1 MIAAA
6 LDRPYILSLLRR
18 GLVLWLLLR
27 GLVSFSAVLLG
38 LGVCFAP
45 LGSLLVAV
53 GALVAVTR
61 CRRSSTWPTTS
72 SG

>member
-1 MIAAA
+1 MNAAA
-6 LDRPYILSLLRR
+6 LDWSCISSLLRR

-27 GLVSFSAVLLG
+27 GLVSFSAVLLR

-45 LGSLLVAV
+45 LGSLLMAV

-61 CRRSSTWPTTS
+61 CRRSSTWPTRS